1 MESKVGEQ
9 EFASKAVKLS
19 VTMASPKLTVKT
31 SGTTLFGKD
40 KHDRA
45 LVWFEA
51 KDAALN
57 GVAHVTIKD
66 TKYQDKFEILDCGNG
81 QFAIVFSNG
90 VPETLIGKTVTL
102 NLNVF
107 LEGNPT
113 AKANTTAKV
122 KLTIVK

>member
-1 MESKVGEQ
+1 MKS
-9 EFASKAVKLS
+9 
-19 VTMASPKLTVKT
+19 

-45 LVWFEA
+45 LIWFEA

-57 GVAHVTIKD
+57 GVARVTVKD
-66 TKYQDKFEILDCGNG
+66 TKYQDKFEILDYGNG
-81 QFAIVFSNG
+81 KFAIAFRNG
-90 VPETLIGKTVTL
+90 VPGSLIGKTVTL

-107 LEGNPT
+107 MEGNRT